1 MPFVSVTITYL
12 VISSALA
19 SVLSHLSLAPA
30 SQLLLQPPLT
40 VFILFPLA
48 VTISHLDH
56 NWLIQPS
63 GLPRSGVTWGRL
75 LDLDSL
81 SPNSCLS
88 ILFFKNW
95 MPGGCP
101 GLQLRR
107 VPAPYLSVGY

>member
-56 NWLIQPS
+56 NWLIQPC
-63 GLPRSGVTWGRL
+63 GLPRSGVTWCRL
-75 LDLDSL
+75 LDLDTPPPPL
-81 SPNSCLS
+81 VVFQYYFL
-88 ILFFKNW
+88 KT
-95 MPGGCP
+95 GCP
-101 GLQLRR
+101 VDVRDCSFVEFPPPTFL
-107 VPAPYLSVGY
+107 